1 MKVLIIGG
9 VAGGASTLARLR
21 RLDEKAE
28 IVMVE
33 RGKYISFANCGL
45 PYHIG
50 GVIKNREN
58 LLVETEQG
66 LEQKFN
72 VDIRVETEAVKI
84 DREKRTV
91 ILKNLNT
98 GVEYEESY
106 DKLVLSPGSVP
117 FIPDLPGINSRRVH
131 SLRNMSD
138 MDGIIEYINTHKV
151 KKALVVGGGFIG
163 VETAEN
169 LFERGIDVAIV
180 ERAPQI
186 LGQFDWDFAQMAHE
200 QLADHGIKIYMETSV
215 VGFEEVPNG
224 VKVVLDDDSN
234 LEAQLVILSIGVIPE
249 SKLAIDADLEIGHKG
264 AIVVNEN
271 LLTSD
276 PDIYAVG
283 DAIQVTC
290 KIRNKPVLVPL
301 AWGANR
307 QGRLCADNIC
317 GMDKKF
323 SPQLGTSILKVFD
336 YTGASTGLNA
346 WNLDKAGIKYNT
358 VVATRNNHA
367 GYYPGALPMMLKLH
381 YAEDGTILGAQGFGI
396 DGVDKRIDVLATAI
410 KGNLKAWDLQDI
422 EVAYAPPFNSAK
434 DPVNI
439 LGYMAENRK
448 LGMEESIT
456 WKELAEIKDKVQILD
471 IRTSA
476 ERSLGHIDND
486 IHIELN
492 DIRSRINELDKD
504 KEYIVYCAMGHRGYI
519 AFRILKQYGLN
530 VRNLIGGYKLYKY
543 AFSSF
548 EPKEVAAKKNKEY
561 IEKTIDIS
569 KRIELDA
576 CGLQCPG
583 PIMKTKEAMETLDN
597 GQLLEVKASDPGF
610 KKDVYHWA
618 DSTGNQVIETSFEN
632 GIVTAILQK
641 GTGRTKNIGL
651 TVEKNGQTIVVFSGD
666 LDKVLASMIIANG
679 ALAMGKDVTLFFT
692 FWGLNAL
699 RRKGTRVKKP
709 LLEKMFGAMMP
720 EGVDELK
727 ISKMNMGGMGTAL
740 MKSIMQEKN
749 VDSLDTHL
757 ASFLKNGGKIIAC
770 TMSMDVLGITKDE
783 LIDGIEYAGVASYLG
798 EAEKA
803 SSNLFI

>member
-1 MKVLIIGG
+1 MKVLIVGG

-21 RLDEKAE
+21 RLDERAE

-58 LLVETEQG
+58 LLVEIEEG

-72 VDIRVETEAVKI
+72 VDIRVETEAITI
-84 DREKRTV
+84 DRSRKV
-91 ILKNLNT
+91 VVLKNLHT

-106 DKLVLSPGSVP
+106 DKLVLSPGSIP

-151 KKALVVGGGFIG
+151 KNAIVVGGGFIG

-169 LFERGIDVAIV
+169 LFERGIDVAVV

-200 QLADHGIKIYMETSV
+200 QLADHGIKIYLETSV
-215 VGFEEVPNG
+215 EGFEEVPDG
-224 VKVVLDDDSN
+224 VKVILDNDSE
-234 LEAQLVILSIGVIPE
+234 LEAQLVILSIGVVPE
-249 SKLAIDADLEIGHKG
+249 SKLAVDAGLDIGHKG
-264 AIVVNEN
+264 AIIVNEN

-290 KIRNKPVLVPL
+290 QIRNEPILVPL

-336 YTGASTGLNA
+336 YTGAATGLSA
-346 WNLDKAGIKYNT
+346 FQLEKAGIEFKT

-367 GYYPGALPMMLKLH
+367 GYYPGAFPMMLKLH
-381 YAEDGTILGAQGFGI
+381 YAEDGTILGAQGFGL
-396 DGVDKRIDVLATAI
+396 DGVDKRIDVIATAI

-448 LGMEESIT
+448 TGMEESIT
-456 WKELAEIKDKVQILD
+456 WKELVQVQDKVQILD
-471 IRTSA
+471 IRTYA
-476 ERSLGHIDND
+476 ERSLGHIEND

-492 DIRSRINELDKD
+492 DLRTRIEELDKG
-504 KEYIVYCAMGHRGYI
+504 KEYVVYCAMGHRGYI
-519 AFRILKQYGLN
+519 AFRILKQYGFR

-548 EPKEVAAKKNKEY
+548 EPKDVAAKKDKHYLESN
-561 IEKTIDIS
+561 IDIS
-569 KRIELDA
+569 KRIVLDA

-583 PIMKTKEAMETLDN
+583 PIMKTKEAMETLEN

-618 DSTGNQVIETSFEN
+618 DSTGNQVIETSFEK

-641 GTGRTKNIGL
+641 GTGRSKNIGL

-699 RRKGTRVKKP
+699 RRKGTKVKKP

-720 EGVDELK
+720 EGMDELK

-757 ASFLKNGGKIIAC
+757 KSFLKNGGKIIAC